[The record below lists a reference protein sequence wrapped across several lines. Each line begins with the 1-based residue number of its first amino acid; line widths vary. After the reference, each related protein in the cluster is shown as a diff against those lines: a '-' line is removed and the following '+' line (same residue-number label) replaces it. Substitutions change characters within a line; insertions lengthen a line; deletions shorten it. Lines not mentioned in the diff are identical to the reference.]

1 MDLLLFLIIGAAGFG
16 IFAYLLPDDEGYE
29 DD

>member
-1 MDLLLFLIIGAAGFG
+1 MDFFLFLIIGAAGFG
-16 IFAYLLPDDEGYE
+16 IFVYLLPDDEGYG

>member
-1 MDLLLFLIIGAAGFG
+1 MDLLMFLLVGAAGFA
-16 IFAYLLPDDEGYE
+16 IFVSLLPDDEGYE